1 MTISK
6 FLSIVL
12 VAISFNFA
20 AAQVEQIALEQ
31 TKGQFTQTSLELPAG
46 EYQFAISNNAVGSDV
61 GFVLVP
67 QGQYEPANHIKTAYV
82 DAPVAN
88 NTKGM
93 TGVVDLEPGVYE
105 YFCPMNP
112 TPKYTLTV
120 RGDVETLNLTQVDGA
135 FKVQGMTVSE
145 GAYQFAIGNDGV
157 DREVGFVLVPK
168 GKYDPSM
175 HIKTAYVKSTA
186 SDGNTSYTN
195 IVDLK
200 AGEYEYFCPLNPTPK
215 YTLTVVK

>member
-6 FLSIVL
+6 FLSVVL
-12 VAISFNFA
+12 VAISFNFMS
-20 AAQVEQIALEQ
+20 AQVEQIALEQ
-31 TKGQFTQTSLELPAG
+31 TKGQFTQKSLELPAG

-67 QGQYEPANHIKTAYV
+67 KGQYDAANHIKAAYV
-82 DAPVAN
+82 TSPVKN
-88 NTKGM
+88 NEKGM
-93 TGVVDLEPGVYE
+93 TGVVNLAAGEYE

-112 TPKYTLTV
+112 TPKYSIMV
-120 RGDVETLNLTQVDGA
+120 RDDVETLNLTQVDGD
-135 FKVQGMTVSE
+135 FKVKGMTVSE
-145 GAYQFAIGNDGV
+145 GAYQFAVGNDGV

-175 HIKTAYVKSTA
+175 HIKNAYVKSTA
-186 SDGNTSYTN
+186 AKGNTSYTN
-195 IVDLK
+195 IVELK